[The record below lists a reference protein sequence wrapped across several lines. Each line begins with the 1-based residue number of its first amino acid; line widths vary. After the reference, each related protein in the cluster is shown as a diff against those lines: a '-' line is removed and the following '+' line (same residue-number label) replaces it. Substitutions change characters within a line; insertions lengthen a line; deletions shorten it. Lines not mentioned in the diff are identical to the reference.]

1 MKAESSY
8 ILMELLFSGSLLA
21 FAWWQ
26 VRLMRRD
33 RLERERKEMEEE
45 EANG

>member
-1 MKAESSY
+1 MGANVY
-8 ILMELLFSGSLLA
+8 ILIELLLACCVLA

-33 RLERERKEMEEE
+33 RLERERKEREKE
-45 EANG
+45 EASG

>member
-1 MKAESSY
+1 MTSVNFY
-8 ILMELLFSGSLLA
+8 ILMELLFSGSLIA

-33 RLERERKEMEEE
+33 RLERERLEREKEKVQ
-45 EANG
+45 